1 MLGLPKST
9 ELKKQLPKNAIY
21 IKFNMSTAAKEKFDA
36 DVKRIVIVNEISPT
50 TTTVPKGELVEA
62 IFVLLVSL
70 KRENFNVKNIE
81 LIPKLIHQNMLLIL
95 EYEGKAKLSLYH
107 TQLLQTEWKPTEAWT
122 LTLKG
127 LNLDTVW
134 ENVIRKIADHEEL
147 EIWSEEL
154 SPDENIAK
162 ILRIEKLKKDIEHL
176 GKKARKE
183 LQHRKKFELVQAI
196 NGLRKELEGN
206 L

>member
-107 TQLLQTEWKPTEAWT
+107 TQ
-122 LTLKG
+122 
-127 LNLDTVW
+127 
-134 ENVIRKIADHEEL
+134 
-147 EIWSEEL
+147 
-154 SPDENIAK
+154 
-162 ILRIEKLKKDIEHL
+162 
-176 GKKARKE
+176 
-183 LQHRKKFELVQAI
+183 
-196 NGLRKELEGN
+196 
-206 L
+206 